1 MAGLNP
7 MQIVKFMN
15 MKKGFENRHPRF
27 YSFIKQEILTDIP
40 EGTVLEVTVTKPGC
54 EPVTTNMRVTAE
66 DLEMGKEL

>member
-1 MAGLNP
+1 
-7 MQIVKFMN
+7 
-15 MKKGFENRHPRF
+15 MKAVIPLF

-66 DLEMGKEL
+66 DLKMGKDL